1 MTPLSLSYG
10 NKRIYVNVQSHIM
23 LDKKSGMSVASR
35 EHFKGHEAF
44 SDSSWQGEFHLSPPQ
59 HRREKGKGRGREGQ
73 GERGKA
79 GEGEGTLI
87 TQK

>member
-35 EHFKGHEAF
+35 EHFKGHERPSVTLPGRGSF
-44 SDSSWQGEFHLSPPQ
+44 IFLLLSTGERRAREEGERDRGKEGRQ
-59 HRREKGKGRGREGQ
+59 EREKE
-73 GERGKA
+73 
-79 GEGEGTLI
+79 L
-87 TQK
+87 